1 MQSNQENSM
10 SCLSPSYN
18 VPYFNQWEAPELAA
32 DIVAKRLSLKE
43 VTQWRASGA
52 ESQDEFIEWARHVCG
67 MCCLKMA
74 LAATRGEVIPILELT
89 RRSLPYGTYV
99 REGDNI
105 RGLIYAPF
113 VDFVRDELDIEAQV
127 CVDIDVQDIASEL
140 ERKCFF
146 IASVHPSIRQPAS
159 LPPKRGGHLVLVSQ
173 VEQGVITFH
182 NPSGDVPA
190 SQSNV
195 TLPLDTFSRFF
206 AGRGIAL
213 MSKVQRES
221 QL

>member
-1 MQSNQENSM
+1 M
-10 SCLSPSYN
+10 SSLSPSLS

-32 DIVAKRLSLKE
+32 DIVAKRLTLKD
-43 VTQWRASGA
+43 VPQWRTSGA
-52 ESQDEFIEWARHVCG
+52 QSQDEYIEWARHVCG

-74 LAATRGEVIPILELT
+74 LAATRGEVVPILELT

-113 VDFVRDELDIEAQV
+113 IDFVREELHIEAKV

-140 ERKCFF
+140 ESKYFF
-146 IASVHPSIRQPAS
+146 MASVHPSIRQPAS
-159 LPPKRGGHLVLVSQ
+159 LPPTRGGHLVLVSQ
-173 VEQGVITFH
+173 VAQGRITFH

-206 AGRGIAL
+206 ARRGIAL
-213 MSKVQRES
+213 IAKPVC
-221 QL
+221 

>member
-1 MQSNQENSM
+1 M
-10 SCLSPSYN
+10 SSLSPLLN

-32 DIVAKRLSLKE
+32 EIVAKRLTLKD
-43 VTQWRASGA
+43 VAQWRASGA
-52 ESQDEFIEWARHVCG
+52 ESQDEFIEWASHVCG

-74 LAATRGEVIPILELT
+74 LAATRGEVVPILALT

-99 REGDNI
+99 REGDKI

-113 VDFVRDELDIEAQV
+113 VDFLREELDIEARV
-127 CVDIDVQDIASEL
+127 CVDIDVQDIAREL
-140 ERKCFF
+140 ESKCFF

-159 LPPKRGGHLVLVSQ
+159 FPPKRGGHLVLVSK

-195 TLPLDTFSRFF
+195 RLSSDTFSRFF

-213 MSKVQRES
+213 IKK
-221 QL
+221 

>member
-1 MQSNQENSM
+1 M
-10 SCLSPSYN
+10 SSLSPSLN

-32 DIVAKRLSLKE
+32 EIVAKRLSLKD
-43 VTQWRASGA
+43 VAQWRASGA
-52 ESQDEFIEWARHVCG
+52 KSQHEFIEWASHVCG

-74 LAATRGEVIPILELT
+74 LAATRDEIIPTLELT

-105 RGLIYAPF
+105 RGLIYSPF
-113 VDFVRDELDIEAQV
+113 VDFVREEWDIEAQV
-127 CVDIDVQDIASEL
+127 CVDIDVRDIAREL
-140 ERKCFF
+140 ENKHFF

-159 LPPKRGGHLVLVSQ
+159 SPPKRGGHLVLVSQ

-195 TLPLDTFSRFF
+195 RLPLDTFSRFF

-213 MSKVQRES
+213 IKNTGR
-221 QL
+221 